1 MPDKLLE
8 KAVLR
13 QQMMALR
20 QGASPGHGARLA
32 GHALA
37 RCPPP
42 PRLTVAGYWPI
53 GDEIDIR
60 PLLLALLARGH
71 PVALPQSP
79 PRGQPLSFRLW
90 RPGAPMIRERFGT
103 VRPDGPVV
111 VPGLLLV
118 PLLAFDASC
127 RRLGYG
133 GGYYD
138 RTIAAL
144 PGIRTI
150 GCAHALQQA
159 DAVPTFPHDAPLD
172 AVATERGVLFRPSP
186 LPETRCASSS

>member
-1 MPDKLLE
+1 MAAPHPLA
-8 KAVLR
+8 KAALR
-13 QQMMALR
+13 QRMIALR
-20 QGASPGHGARLA
+20 QGAPPGHGTRLA
-32 GHALA
+32 GHVLA

-42 PRLTVAGYWPI
+42 PRLTVAGYWPM

-60 PLLLALLARGH
+60 PLLLALLARGN
-71 PVALPQSP
+71 PVALPETP
-79 PRGQPLSFRLW
+79 PRGQPLVFRLW
-90 RPGAPMIRERFGT
+90 RPGTPMLPERFGT
-103 VRPDGPVV
+103 ARPAGPVV
-111 VPGLLLV
+111 TPGLLLV

-144 PGIRTI
+144 PGVRTI

-159 DAVPTFPHDAPLD
+159 DAVPTLPHDARLD
-172 AVATERGVLFRPSP
+172 AVATERGVLFRP
-186 LPETRCASSS
+186 ETECVSSS